1 MSISAV
7 GLLITILATL
17 VSSAWLNLYTDLDF
31 ANRVLIPYVI
41 GAGILLLTT
50 FIDLTWSK
58 ASGCDLDI
66 ASSNL
71 VMLTSEGTITL
82 CDNQ

>member
-7 GLLITILATL
+7 GLVITILATL

-31 ANRVLIPYVI
+31 ANRVLIPYII
-41 GAGILLLTT
+41 GAGILLLTI
-50 FIDLTWSK
+50 FIDLSTNK
-58 ASGCDLDI
+58 ASGCDPDI

-71 VMLTSEGTITL
+71 VMLTSEGTIIS